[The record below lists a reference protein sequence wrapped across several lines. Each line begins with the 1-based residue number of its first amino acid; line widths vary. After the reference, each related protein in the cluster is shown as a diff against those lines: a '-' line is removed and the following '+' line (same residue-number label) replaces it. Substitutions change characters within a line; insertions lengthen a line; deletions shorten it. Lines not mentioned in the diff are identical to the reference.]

1 MGDRVAVLKDG
12 ILQQVDTPTN
22 LYNHP
27 VNAFVAGF
35 IGSPAMN
42 LLDLKF
48 DDAGVV
54 IEGAHIPLPSA
65 ALTAAKAE
73 GLSEITVGFR
83 PEDLVEDANGF
94 AVTIDLVEVL
104 GADAYVYGSVKD
116 AGGTERQI
124 TVRVD
129 GRNTPAKGSTIK
141 LTPTAGHLHVFSTRT
156 GNRLG

>member
-1 MGDRVAVLKDG
+1 
-12 ILQQVDTPTN
+12 
-22 LYNHP
+22 
-27 VNAFVAGF
+27 
-35 IGSPAMN
+35 MN

-54 IEGAHIPLPSA
+54 IKGAHIPLPSA